1 MNVKVKIVNRFELMT
16 RIFQLK
22 FKELMKNF
30 IERHVFEKMKIHIY
44 VIEFQKKNLLH
55 AHILFINH
63 SKNDVTAIN
72 VDVVVQAIILNSIAK
87 SKFYK
92 LMTKHIIHKNC
103 KNKIDVI
110 CHDKDDNCIKR
121 FSKSM
126 FNITNTFHFF
136 DYFQYRRSNKKRVSN
151 TI

>member
-1 MNVKVKIVNRFELMT
+1 MNIEIKIANRFELMI
-16 RIFQLK
+16 RVFQFK
-22 FKELMKNF
+22 FKKLMKNF

-44 VIEFQKKNLLH
+44 VIEFQKRNLFH
-55 AHILFINH
+55 AHILLINY
-63 SKNDVTAIN
+63 SKNDVIAIN
-72 VDVVVQAIILNSIAK
+72 VDVVVQIIILNSIAK
-87 SKFYK
+87 SSLYK
-92 LMTKHIIHKNC
+92 SMTKQLIYKNC

-110 CHDKDDNCIKR
+110 CHDKNDNCIKR

-126 FNITNTFHFF
+126 SNVTHFFHFF